1 MAESTE
7 LPRLPFE
14 QPRLLTTPPLLRLL
28 QAERPVTRVR
38 TAGGDE
44 AWLVT
49 RYSEVR
55 QLLGDERLGRPRR
68 APDDAA
74 SHFSGLSDRYVPEM
88 EDHAPRRRQLQPF
101 FSPKRMRALHG
112 KVDALAGELVS
123 ALAARTPPADMHELV
138 SQPLPL
144 LVICELLG
152 VPYDDRDQF
161 RAWTQAI
168 ADMGDP
174 SRSQAAMGSLI
185 GYMGALARRKREQP
199 ADDVISGLCEG
210 GDDDSVAFLS
220 AVLLFAGHETST
232 LCMDLGTVLL
242 LTNPSQRQVLLDRPQ
257 VIEGAVEELLRASFT
272 GGGGIR
278 RYALTDIDIGGVTIR
293 DGDAVL
299 LDLGAG
305 NQDEREFGDPGRL
318 NFTCPRSPHLSF
330 GYGARYCIGAPLAR
344 IELSAVFAHLVRRL
358 PAMRLAVPVEELPVR
373 AGLLTRGLAE
383 LPVTW

>member
-1 MAESTE
+1 MAESIQ
-7 LPRLPFE
+7 LPRLPFG
-14 QPRLLTTPPLLRLL
+14 QSRLLTTPPVLRLL
-28 QAERPVTRVR
+28 QAERPISRVR

-88 EDHAPRRRQLQPF
+88 EDHTARRQLLQPF
-101 FSPKRMRALHG
+101 FSPKRMRALRG

-168 ADMGDP
+168 ADMTDP

-185 GYMGALARRKREQP
+185 GYMGALAKRKRDEP
-199 ADDVISGLCEG
+199 ADDVISGLCGG

-232 LCMDLGTVLL
+232 LCIDLGAVLL
-242 LTNPSQRQVLLDRPQ
+242 LSNPSQRQVLLDRPQ
-257 VIEGAVEELLRASFT
+257 VIEDAVEELLRASFT

-278 RYALTDIDIGGVTIR
+278 RYALTDIDIGGVMIR

-305 NQDEREFGDPGRL
+305 NQDGREFNDPGRL
-318 NFTCPRSPHLSF
+318 DFTSPRSPHLSF

-344 IELSAVFAHLVRRL
+344 IELGAVFAPLVKRL
-358 PAMRLAVPVEELPVR
+358 PAMRLAEPVEELQVR

-383 LPVTW
+383 LRVTW